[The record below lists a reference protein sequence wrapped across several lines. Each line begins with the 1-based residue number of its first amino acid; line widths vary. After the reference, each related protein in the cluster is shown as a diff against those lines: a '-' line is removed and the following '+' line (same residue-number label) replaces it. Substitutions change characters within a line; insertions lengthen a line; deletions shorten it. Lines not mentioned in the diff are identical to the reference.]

1 MAGKKEKKKNI
12 KMGGRSLS
20 EYLKDGNVAFFG
32 YAPKT
37 FPDFVFEER
46 KGRTRIFLK
55 DLKKHPHI
63 NGKNLP
69 ISHYANL
76 SEMRDEIA
84 DVYFLDNEAVKVLFA
99 EFPAAAHYCLVRLVS
114 RMSWFTALPGLL
126 RRLFIGLIKIE
137 GIVRLREGKHNR
149 TWLVLKHQLRESLNT
164 RLNLSSEIGIQGFLD
179 FLRRENIRY
188 VVLRFFEKL
197 PQLNREGGDLDI
209 LVTDEDDQKI
219 RDFLQAHPGPIGV
232 DVWTVS
238 RSKHNDITYFPPPL
252 ARKIIESAIDGPAG
266 ANIPSPK
273 ESFLSLAY
281 HALYH
286 KGVFAG
292 VPSSLRG
299 VEVNKHPENDYAGV
313 LARMAQNLGVNI
325 EITMESLD
333 EYLHTEG
340 WRPKIDTLAKIAS
353 RNKWVWRRF
362 FSREQAEEIGL
373 GVLIL
378 KQKIQN
384 VVATDSVLQ
393 MIADYDGF
401 TILRTK
407 EFNKEEIRHVADTLR
422 GGVWNDESG
431 SVQDY
436 LPYMAVLVL
445 DTNIARSN
453 KMNMTHHNPV
463 RGIIHLK
470 KILRK
475 EFSIGKINLIHSTD
489 NTREAWE
496 YVAVCFPDEIGA
508 VKKDIERAYEGIRLS
523 FIEKMLLGVK
533 FFPRFCAYHF
543 AILKRKIKGR
553 VVGWAV
559 K

>member
-1 MAGKKEKKKNI
+1 MEEKKEKEKKMETNS
-12 KMGGRSLS
+12 RSLW

-37 FPDFVFEER
+37 FPDFVFGER
-46 KGRTRIFLK
+46 KGRIRVFLK
-55 DLKKHPHI
+55 NKRVYSFPQK
-63 NGKNLP
+63 KNLKV
-69 ISHYANL
+69 SYYSNL
-76 SEMRDEIA
+76 SEVRDEIA

-99 EFPAAAHYCLVRLVS
+99 EFPAAAHYCLVRLVPK
-114 RMSWFTALPGLL
+114 MSWFIALPGLL
-126 RRLFIGLIKIE
+126 RRLFIGLVTVE
-137 GIVRLREGKHNR
+137 GIVKLKEGEHDKM
-149 TWLVLKHQLRESLNT
+149 WLVLKHQLRESLNT
-164 RLNLSSEIGIQGFLD
+164 RLSLSSEVGIQGFLD
-179 FLRRENIRY
+179 FLRKGNIQY

-197 PQLNREGGDLDI
+197 PQLNRDGGDLDI

-266 ANIPSPK
+266 SKIPSPK
-273 ESFLSLAY
+273 ELFFSLAY
-281 HALYH
+281 HVLYH

-292 VPSSLRG
+292 VTSSLRG

-313 LARMAQNLGVNI
+313 LARMAREIGLNI
-325 EITMESLD
+325 KITMESLD
-333 EYLHTEG
+333 EYLEEEG
-340 WRPKIDTLAKIAS
+340 WRPKIDTLAKIAP
-353 RNKWVWRRF
+353 RNKWVWMRF
-362 FSREQAEEIGL
+362 FSREQGEEIGL

-378 KQKIQN
+378 KQKMHDIS
-384 VVATDSVLQ
+384 ATDSVLRI
-393 MIADYDGF
+393 IADYDGF
-401 TILRTK
+401 KILRTK
-407 EFNKEEIRHVADTLR
+407 KFNVEEVRRVADSLR
-422 GGVWNDESG
+422 GGAWNDVSG

-445 DTNIARSN
+445 DTNMARSN
-453 KMNMTHHNPV
+453 KMNMVHNNPD

-475 EFSIGKINLIHSTD
+475 KFSVGKINLIHSTD

-496 YVAVCFPDEIGA
+496 YAAVCFPNELDAIKKEAEHAYADIGSSLM
-508 VKKDIERAYEGIRLS
+508 DRA
-523 FIEKMLLGVK
+523 LLVVK
-533 FFPRFCAYHF
+533 FFPRFCVYHF
-543 AILKRKIKGR
+543 AIFKRNVRGR
-553 VVGWAV
+553 IVDWAV